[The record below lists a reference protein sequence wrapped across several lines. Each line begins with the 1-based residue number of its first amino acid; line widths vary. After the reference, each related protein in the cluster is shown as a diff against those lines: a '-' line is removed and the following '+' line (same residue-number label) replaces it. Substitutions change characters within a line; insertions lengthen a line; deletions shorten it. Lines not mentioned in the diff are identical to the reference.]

1 MKQEIILPVIFILTS
16 CGSNDSSPP
25 VLSTGLKIFITAEGH
40 VGDFA
45 NDPLL
50 SGSNAI
56 EKADTFCNNDSNKP
70 NNSNYKALLVDGINR
85 DALSLTDW
93 VLVPNTTY
101 YRPYN
106 NIVIGETIG
115 TAIFPVSYQEL
126 TNSISVQRPDIGGLI
141 LTNKTYTGIS
151 NTSNYS
157 TDGVTCNGW
166 SSTMGLANSGR
177 IYEKNAYSIFAN
189 ELITCD
195 FIAPLYCV
203 EQQ

>member
-1 MKQEIILPVIFILTS
+1 MRHMQIFAVILILTS
-16 CGSNDSSPP
+16 CGSNDSSP
-25 VLSTGLKIFITAEGH
+25 VLSTGLKIFVTTEGH

-56 EKADTFCNNDSNKP
+56 EKADAFCNNDPNKP

-93 VLVPNTTY
+93 VLAPNTTY

-106 NIVIGETIG
+106 NIEIGQTIG
-115 TAIFPVSYQEL
+115 TAIFPVSYQVL
-126 TNSISVQRPDIGGLI
+126 TNSISAQRSDVGGI
-141 LTNKTYTGIS
+141 VLTNKTYTGIS

-157 TDGVTCNGW
+157 TDGINCSGW
-166 SSTMGLANSGR
+166 SSTTGLANSGR

-189 ELITCD
+189 ELIACE